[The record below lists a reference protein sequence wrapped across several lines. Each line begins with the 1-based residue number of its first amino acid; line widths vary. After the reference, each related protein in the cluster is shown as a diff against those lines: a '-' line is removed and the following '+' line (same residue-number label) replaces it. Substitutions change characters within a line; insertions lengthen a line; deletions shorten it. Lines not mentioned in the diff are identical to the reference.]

1 MYVDQKTAMTRLQLR
16 ICSPSGFDSAI
27 SVLECLDDCAETTE
41 TRTAAGRI
49 ADLLMSQF
57 VNRLS
62 TLLYMKIAVLRRM
75 SLVSCF
81 VWVNFF
87 IWCNSG
93 PPPPPPG
100 GPGPPHSPD
109 FYITLNDVPQSV

>member
-1 MYVDQKTAMTRLQLR
+1 MDVDQKTAMTRLQLR

-27 SVLECLDDCAETTE
+27 SVLECLDDCADTTE
-41 TRTAAGRI
+41 TCTAAGRI

-81 VWVNFF
+81 VWVIFF
-87 IWCNSG
+87 LVQQR
-93 PPPPPPG
+93 PPPPPG
-100 GPGPPHSPD
+100 GPGPPHSPG